1 MQSIENYNFEGKKA
15 IIRVDFNVP
24 LNAQCEV
31 TDDNRIRGALPTIKK
46 VLADGG
52 SAILMSHLGRP
63 KSGPEEKFSL
73 KHVIPV
79 LSSHLGVEVLFAD
92 NCVGGEAVTKSSAL
106 QPGQVLLLENLR
118 FHSAENKIKTDEEK
132 EATRRFAEK
141 LSTYAD
147 VYVNDA
153 FGTAHRAH
161 ASTAVIAEF
170 FAEDSRM
177 FGFLINKE
185 IKAMDRVLKGSE
197 KPFTAIMGG
206 AKVSDKIQVIENLL
220 DQVDNLIIG
229 GGMTYTFIKAR
240 GGEIG
245 NSLCEEDKLDVASEL
260 VKKAEAKGVKLILP
274 VDQVL
279 ADKFDNDAVTMKA
292 DIDAGKAGYMGLDIG
307 EKTMELLSEVIMKS
321 RTILWNGPMGVF
333 EMPSFQKGTV
343 SIAQAIAASTAKGAY
358 SLVGGGDSVAAV
370 NKFGLA
376 DKVSYVSTGGGA
388 MLEYI
393 EGKELP
399 GIKAIRGE

>member
-1 MQSIENYNFEGKKA
+1 MQTIENYNFAGKKA

-24 LNAQCEV
+24 LNDAFEV
-31 TDDNRIRGALPTIKK
+31 TDDTRIRGALPTIKK

-63 KSGPEEKFSL
+63 KGTPQDKYSL

-79 LSSHLGVEVLFAD
+79 LSKHLGVPVKFAD
-92 NCVGGEAVTKSSAL
+92 DCIGAEADKLTAELKSGE
-106 QPGQVLLLENLR
+106 VLLLENLR
-118 FHSAENKIKTDEEK
+118 FHSAEDNIKTPEQK
-132 EATRRFAEK
+132 EATKAFAKK

-161 ASTAVIAEF
+161 GSTAVIADF
-170 FAEDSRM
+170 FDVDNKM
-177 FGFLINKE
+177 FGFLINAE
-185 IKAMDRVLKGSE
+185 LHAMEKVMKSAS

-206 AKVSDKIQVIENLL
+206 AKVSDKILVIENLL
-220 DQVDNLIIG
+220 DKVDNLIIG

-245 NSLCEEDKLDVASEL
+245 NSLCEEDKLDVAADL
-260 VKKAEAKGVKLILP
+260 VKKAEEKGVKLILP
-274 VDQVL
+274 IDQIL
-279 ADKFDNDAVTMKA
+279 ADKFDNEATTEVA
-292 DIDAGKAGYMGLDIG
+292 DIDNGKAGFMGLDIAD
-307 EKTMELLSEVIMKS
+307 KTIAMLSEVIKNS
-321 RTILWNGPMGVF
+321 KTILWNGPMGVF
-333 EMPSFQKGTV
+333 EMPNFQKGTV
-343 SIAQAIAASTAKGAY
+343 SIAKAIAEATAAGAF

-388 MLEYI
+388 MLEFI
-393 EGKELP
+393 EGKDLP
-399 GIKAIRGE
+399 GIKAIRG